1 MGTDKDDKENG
12 AVAGKTF
19 VVRDRRRF
27 DSSGHERD
35 ESIQRDQGAQGI
47 VSSEPRADASAAR
60 AVTSTQTPGR
70 SAPSTPPPSRQV
82 EGYESGDSDINFSS
96 FVISLATQA
105 LMQLGEMKPPPGI
118 NVPLDRESA
127 RHTIDILGML
137 QHKTHSNLT
146 EDEAKLLEEV
156 LHNLRLSYV
165 RAAQVPTV

>member
-1 MGTDKDDKENG
+1 
-12 AVAGKTF
+12 
-19 VVRDRRRF
+19 
-27 DSSGHERD
+27 
-35 ESIQRDQGAQGI
+35 
-47 VSSEPRADASAAR
+47 
-60 AVTSTQTPGR
+60 
-70 SAPSTPPPSRQV
+70 
-82 EGYESGDSDINFSS
+82 
-96 FVISLATQA
+96 
-105 LMQLGEMKPPPGI
+105 MKPPPGI